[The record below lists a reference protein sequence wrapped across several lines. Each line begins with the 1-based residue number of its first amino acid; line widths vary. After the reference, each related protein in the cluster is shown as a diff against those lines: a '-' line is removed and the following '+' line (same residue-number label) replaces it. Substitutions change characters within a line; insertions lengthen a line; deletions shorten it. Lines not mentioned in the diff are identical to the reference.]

1 MEGCLLVWQLIVS
14 GLIFGCI
21 YGLAALGLVL
31 IYRTTDVVN
40 FAQGE
45 MAMVTTFVAYVF
57 LEKQGFSYGV
67 SFLLALL
74 FAAVF
79 GMVVQFLFMRPVQQ
93 APVLNQIVLTL
104 GLYMVFHGLA
114 GIIWGYT
121 PTSFPEAVPG
131 SPYQLAGIYV
141 TPNELFVVAVT
152 LALMLLFFAV
162 FRYTKI
168 GLAMR
173 ATSQDTMTSELMGIQ
188 VSSVFTWTWV
198 VGTVLGG
205 VAGMLTAPT
214 TMLDP
219 NFMADVLIMAFA
231 AAVLG
236 GFISLPGAILGG
248 LIIGVVGNL
257 ITFYVSAELKTA
269 FIFLLIILIL
279 YVRPTGLFGARVI
292 NKV

>member
-1 MEGCLLVWQLIVS
+1 
-14 GLIFGCI
+14 
-21 YGLAALGLVL
+21 
-31 IYRTTDVVN
+31 
-40 FAQGE
+40 
-45 MAMVTTFVAYVF
+45 
-57 LEKQGFSYGV
+57 
-67 SFLLALL
+67 
-74 FAAVF
+74 
-79 GMVVQFLFMRPVQQ
+79 MVVQYIFMRPVQQ

-114 GIIWGYT
+114 GIIWGYV

-131 SPYQLAGIYV
+131 NPYQIGQVYI
-141 TPNELFVVAVT
+141 TPNELFVVSVALLLT
-152 LALMLLFFAV
+152 LVFFIL
-162 FRYTKI
+162 FRYTKV

-173 ATSQDTMTSELMGIQ
+173 ATSQDMMTSELMGIK

-236 GFISLPGAILGG
+236 GFISLPGAIVGG
-248 LIIGVVGNL
+248 LIIGIVGNL
-257 ITFYVSAELKTA
+257 ITFYISAELKTA
-269 FIFLLIILIL
+269 CIFLLIVLIL
-279 YVRPTGLFGARVI
+279 YVRPTGLFGARYI
-292 NKV
+292 KKV

>member
-1 MEGCLLVWQLIVS
+1 
-14 GLIFGCI
+14 
-21 YGLAALGLVL
+21 
-31 IYRTTDVVN
+31 
-40 FAQGE
+40 
-45 MAMVTTFVAYVF
+45 
-57 LEKQGFSYGV
+57 
-67 SFLLALL
+67 
-74 FAAVF
+74 
-79 GMVVQFLFMRPVQQ
+79 MVVQYIFMRPVQQ

-114 GIIWGYT
+114 GIIWGYV

-131 SPYQLAGIYV
+131 NPYQIGQVYI
-141 TPNELFVVAVT
+141 TPNELFVVSVALLLT
-152 LALMLLFFAV
+152 LVFFIL
-162 FRYTKI
+162 FRYTKV

-173 ATSQDTMTSELMGIQ
+173 ATSQDMMTSELMGIK

>member
-1 MEGCLLVWQLIVS
+1 
-14 GLIFGCI
+14 
-21 YGLAALGLVL
+21 
-31 IYRTTDVVN
+31 
-40 FAQGE
+40 
-45 MAMVTTFVAYVF
+45 
-57 LEKQGFSYGV
+57 
-67 SFLLALL
+67 
-74 FAAVF
+74 
-79 GMVVQFLFMRPVQQ
+79 
-93 APVLNQIVLTL
+93 
-104 GLYMVFHGLA
+104 
-114 GIIWGYT
+114 
-121 PTSFPEAVPG
+121 
-131 SPYQLAGIYV
+131 
-141 TPNELFVVAVT
+141 
-152 LALMLLFFAV
+152 MLLFFAV